1 MKNISNILAVVM
13 LCGLLS
19 FLTSCFG
26 RSVSSTADPGKD
38 IRPLNAVV
46 VLPADTAGGSAGGE
60 QGNDSDSLRKG
71 AGFIDLT
78 MVDIMK
84 DFGNVRVLSASQIE
98 SLMDEDNRDNSADVI
113 GHLGKIL
120 HCDAVMVTTVHR
132 YRQRV
137 GSELAIESPASASF
151 QMRLVDVKTRAVL
164 WSADFDETQESL
176 LSNILS
182 FNKAQSRGF
191 KWVTVE
197 NLVAQG
203 LKELL
208 AGCPFLKR

>member
-1 MKNISNILAVVM
+1 VKNISNILAVVM

-19 FLTSCFG
+19 FLTSCSG

-203 LKELL
+203 LKERL

>member
-1 MKNISNILAVVM
+1 MKNLSTILTVVM

-19 FLTSCFG
+19 FLAACSG
-26 RSVSSTADPGKD
+26 RSVSSSAGPGKD
-38 IRPLNAVV
+38 IQPLGAVV
-46 VLPADTAGGSAGGE
+46 VLPAETAGGSAAAG
-60 QGNDSDSLRKG
+60 QGSDNDSLRKG

-78 MVDIMK
+78 MAEIMK
-84 DFGNVRVLSASQIE
+84 DYRNVRVLSAKQVE
-98 SLMDEDNRDNSADVI
+98 TLMEEDNADNSADVI
-113 GHLGKIL
+113 AHLGRVL
-120 HCDAVMVTTVHR
+120 HCDAVLVTTVHR
-132 YRQRV
+132 YRQRA

-182 FNKAQSRGF
+182 FSKAQSRGF

-203 LKELL
+203 LRDRL

>member
-1 MKNISNILAVVM
+1 
-13 LCGLLS
+13 
-19 FLTSCFG
+19 
-26 RSVSSTADPGKD
+26 
-38 IRPLNAVV
+38 
-46 VLPADTAGGSAGGE
+46 
-60 QGNDSDSLRKG
+60 
-71 AGFIDLT
+71 

-151 QMRLVDVKTRAVL
+151 QMRLVDVKTARFCGRPIL
-164 WSADFDETQESL
+164 TRRRSLCSAIS
-176 LSNILS
+176 
-182 FNKAQSRGF
+182 
-191 KWVTVE
+191 
-197 NLVAQG
+197 
-203 LKELL
+203 
-208 AGCPFLKR
+208 

>member
-1 MKNISNILAVVM
+1 
-13 LCGLLS
+13 
-19 FLTSCFG
+19 
-26 RSVSSTADPGKD
+26 
-38 IRPLNAVV
+38 
-46 VLPADTAGGSAGGE
+46 
-60 QGNDSDSLRKG
+60 LRKG

-203 LKELL
+203 LKERL